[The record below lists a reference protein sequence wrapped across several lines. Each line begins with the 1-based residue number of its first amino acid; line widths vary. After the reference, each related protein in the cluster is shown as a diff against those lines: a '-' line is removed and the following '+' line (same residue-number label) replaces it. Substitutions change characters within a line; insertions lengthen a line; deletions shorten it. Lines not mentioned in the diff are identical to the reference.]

1 MMEERNEEQYQ
12 LPTVVEARDAE
23 GQRLNI
29 AAGIL
34 EKVAVLGD
42 LSQLSPAE
50 RMYYYKSVCESLGV
64 NPLTKPFDYLEL
76 GDGDNKKLKLYPNE
90 ACAAQLRDLKGIT
103 IESRESEIVEGVYI
117 VRVKGKDKTGRSDE
131 AIGAVPLVEEGGEWK
146 EGRRANGSTYRFFE
160 KSGTEK
166 PLGPLARANAM
177 KKAET
182 QAKRRLALSLG
193 GLGYNLTGVV
203 LDLEDIP
210 EAATVPPQVVVDK
223 PKQLTTV
230 AKKGFFTLATD
241 HQISEKEL
249 REYMRARFE
258 TDSPQKL
265 TEDQREALKLE
276 IEDGTVRRYLAVATA
291 KGEGHEHDTGP
302 ADVD

>member
-1 MMEERNEEQYQ
+1 MEERNEEQYQ

-50 RMYYYKSVCESLGV
+50 RMHYYKSVCESLGV

-90 ACAAQLRDLKGIT
+90 TCAAQLRDLKGIT

-146 EGRRANGSTYRFFE
+146 EGRRTNGSTYRFFE
-160 KSGTEK
+160 RSGTEK

-193 GLGYNLTGVV
+193 GLGYNLTGLVV
-203 LDLEDIP
+203 DLEEMAEPAAILTP
-210 EAATVPPQVVVDK
+210 EAAEA
-223 PKQLTTV
+223 PKQLTT
-230 AKKGFFTLATD
+230 APKKGFFSFAAE

-249 REYMRARFE
+249 RDYMRARFE
-258 TDSPQKL
+258 TDSPMKL
-265 TEDQREALKLE
+265 TNDQRETIKME

-291 KGEGHEHDTGP
+291 KGETHEPGTNTTDI
-302 ADVD
+302 D

>member
-1 MMEERNEEQYQ
+1 MEERNEEQYQ
-12 LPTVVEARDAE
+12 LPTVAEAHDAE

-29 AAGIL
+29 ATSIL

-42 LSQLSPAE
+42 LSPLSSAE
-50 RMYYYKSVCESLGV
+50 RMHYYKSVCESLGV

-76 GDGDNKKLKLYPNE
+76 GDGENKKLKLYPNE
-90 ACAAQLRDLKGIT
+90 TCAAQLRDLKGIT
-103 IESRESEIVEGVYI
+103 IESRESEIVEDIYI

-131 AIGAVPLVEEGGEWK
+131 AIGAVPLVEEGGQWK
-146 EGRRANGSTYRFFE
+146 VGTRRDGSTYRFFE

-203 LDLEDIP
+203 VDLEEMAEPAAMPTP
-210 EAATVPPQVVVDK
+210 EAIEA
-223 PKQLTTV
+223 PKQLLT
-230 AKKGFFTLATD
+230 APKKGFFAFAAE

-249 REYMRARFE
+249 RDYMQARFE
-258 TDSPQKL
+258 TNSPQKL
-265 TEDQREALKLE
+265 TDDQREAIRIE

-291 KGEGHEHDTGP
+291 KGEGHGRDTHP
-302 ADVD
+302 TDVD

>member
-1 MMEERNEEQYQ
+1 MSEMN
-12 LPTVVEARDAE
+12 E
-23 GQRLNI
+23 GQVLVTAGTNEVESQRPNV
-29 AAGIL
+29 AAAIL

-42 LSQLSPAE
+42 LSPLSTIE
-50 RMYYYKSVCESLGV
+50 RMHYYKSVCESLGV

-76 GDGDNKKLKLYPNE
+76 GDGENKKLKLYPNE
-90 ACAAQLRDLKGIT
+90 TCAAQLRDLKGIT
-103 IESRESEIVEGVYI
+103 IDSRESEIVEGVYI

-146 EGRRANGSTYRFFE
+146 EGKRANGSTYRFFE

-203 LDLEDIP
+203 LDLEDMP
-210 EAATVPPQVVVDK
+210 ETTTALPQAVIDK

-230 AKKGFFTLATD
+230 AKKGFFALAAD
-241 HQISEKEL
+241 HQIGEQEL
-249 REYMRARFE
+249 REYMHARFE
-258 TDSPQKL
+258 TESPQKL

-276 IEDGTVRRYLAVATA
+276 IEDGTVRRYLAVAIG
-291 KGEGHEHDTGP
+291 KGESHEPNTKS
-302 ADVD
+302 ADADR